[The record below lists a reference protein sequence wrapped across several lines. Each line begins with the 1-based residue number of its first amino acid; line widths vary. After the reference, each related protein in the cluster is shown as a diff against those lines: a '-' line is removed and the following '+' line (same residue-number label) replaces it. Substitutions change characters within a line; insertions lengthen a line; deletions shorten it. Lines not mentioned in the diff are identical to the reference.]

1 MEAPPGLAVA
11 LEERRRGVRSILSAE
26 AQNLPEIGV
35 EQYRAA
41 FRNPRSQSAAP
52 GAQHADRRAQHAA
65 PAAPSAQSAAS
76 ASTDWPRD
84 RGWWDQTDY

>member
-1 MEAPPGLAVA
+1 MEAPPGLVTA

-26 AQNLPEIGV
+26 AQNLPENGV

-52 GAQHADRRAQHAA
+52 GAQRADRRAQHAA

-76 ASTDWPRD
+76 ASTDWPRG
-84 RGWWDQTDY
+84 GWWEETDY